1 LTGIGGEGKVRRHDS
16 GHGPERLHGRRAR
29 YAIGRVGDM
38 AGVYLESTVISYLA
52 ARPSRDLIVAA
63 HQRLTQDWWTQRR
76 HGFELFVSSL
86 VIQEIGMGDS
96 GAAVRRMDLVAGIPL
111 LEVGDAELELVG
123 TLIRDGV
130 FPAGSDAD
138 ALHVAIAAANG
149 LDYLLTWNMAHIAN
163 AELRPK
169 IERACRRSGY
179 EPPVLCT
186 PAELMG
192 G

>member
-1 LTGIGGEGKVRRHDS
+1 
-16 GHGPERLHGRRAR
+16 
-29 YAIGRVGDM
+29 M

-63 HQRLTQDWWTQRR
+63 HQRLTQDWWTSRR
-76 HGFELFVSSL
+76 RTFELFVSSL
-86 VIQEIGMGDS
+86 VIQEIGMGDP
-96 GAAVRRMDLVAGIPL
+96 GVAARRLDLVAGIPL
-111 LEVGDAELELVG
+111 LEVDDEELELAK
-123 TLIRDGV
+123 TLMREGA

-138 ALHVAIAAANG
+138 ALHVAIASANG

-179 EPPVLCT
+179 EPPVLA
-186 PAELMG
+186 PRQS
-192 G
+192 